1 MPETAFCEN
10 GGAIEMT
17 LRKQKDLAYYIKVA
31 VGLILMIG
39 FQFIP
44 SPAPITQSGL
54 ALLGMF
60 LGLIFLYSC
69 VDSVWPNII
78 AMCIFALHAFNI
90 YPDAAQNSGIDI
102 AGSKVFGGDI
112 PFFII
117 GMLILNYALENCGLL
132 RRIALWF
139 VTRKVAR
146 KSPWAF
152 TFMLFLATLVLSLFM
167 DVSPTTVVML
177 AVAHSIFENLGFK
190 KGDSWPRMVVTAI
203 TWIVCIGFWMTP
215 IGHNIVILF
224 TGMMAAATGH
234 SVGLFDYM
242 LVGIPVGFVLFLLMF
257 LYFRFVCRPD
267 VSHFQEVDFNV
278 VENMRPGRMDTR
290 ERITAWVGGI
300 TLFLLIAPGFLDVVL
315 PGNSFSSLMNGLA
328 TTFVIYAAIAV
339 LAIIRVNGKAI
350 LDIPE
355 ACSRISWPQ
364 VILVGTIVMV
374 ALAMSEG
381 TTGIPQW
388 LSTYVGPIL
397 TNGSPLFTLTV
408 IAAICVVLTNIMNNV
423 AVGAIF
429 CTICAPLC
437 ESAGLNPFIMTMV
450 ITICSQMGF
459 TTPAAFPT
467 IALATSD
474 EYCNSNYVLRHG
486 LSMTVL
492 SLVVSVLM
500 IYPLSLVVFGA

>member
-1 MPETAFCEN
+1 MTA
-10 GGAIEMT
+10 A
-17 LRKQKDLAYYIKVA
+17 KKKDLAYYVKVA
-31 VGLILMIG
+31 VGLALMVG
-39 FQFIP
+39 FQFLP
-44 SPAPITQSGL
+44 ALAPITPAGL
-54 ALLGMF
+54 SLLGMF

-69 VDSVWPNII
+69 VDAVWPNIA
-78 AMCIFALHAFNI
+78 AMCIFALRAFEI
-90 YPDAAQNSGIDI
+90 YPASTSGSGIDL
-102 AGSKVFGGDI
+102 AGNQVFGASI

-117 GMLILNYALENCGLL
+117 GMLILNYALESCGLL

-139 VTRKVAR
+139 VTRRIAR
-146 KSPWAF
+146 RSPWAF

-190 KGDSWPRMVVTAI
+190 KGDPWPRMVVTAI

-224 TGMMAAATGH
+224 TGMMAAATGS
-234 SVGLFDYM
+234 SVGLVEYM
-242 LVGIPVGFVLFLLMF
+242 LVGVPVGLVLFGLMF
-257 LYFRFVCRPD
+257 LYFRFVVRPD
-267 VSHFQEVDFNV
+267 VSRFKEVDFDV
-278 VENMRPGRMDTR
+278 VERMRPGKMDAR
-290 ERITAWVGGI
+290 ERVTAAVGGV
-300 TLFLLIAPGFLDVVL
+300 TLFLLIAPGFLDVFA
-315 PGNSFSSLMNGLA
+315 PGNGFSALFDGLT
-328 TTFVIYAAIAV
+328 TTFVIWAAVAV
-339 LAIIRVNGKAI
+339 LAIVRIGGKAI

-355 ACSRISWPQ
+355 AVSRISWPQ

-374 ALAMSEG
+374 ALSMSES

-388 LSTYVGPIL
+388 LTAYVGPIL
-397 TNGSPLFTLTV
+397 SNGSPLFTLTL
-408 IAAICVVLTNIMNNV
+408 IAAVCVVLTNIMNNV

-437 ESAGLNPFIMTMV
+437 GSAGLSPYIMTMV

-474 EYCNSNYVLRHG
+474 EYCTSGFVLRHG
-486 LSMTVL
+486 LGMTAL
-492 SLVVSVLM
+492 SLIVSVAL
-500 IYPLSLVVFGA
+500 IYPLSILVFGA

>member
-1 MPETAFCEN
+1 M
-10 GGAIEMT
+10 EMNQ
-17 LRKQKDLAYYIKVA
+17 QKNLMYYVKVA
-31 VGLILMIG
+31 IGLALMIG
-39 FQFIP
+39 IQFIP
-44 SPAPITQSGL
+44 APAPITQSGL
-54 ALLGMF
+54 SLLGMF

-69 VDSVWPNII
+69 VDSVWPNIV

-90 YPDAAQNSGIDI
+90 YPNAAASSGIDI
-102 AGSKVFGGDI
+102 AGNNVFGGSI

-117 GMLILNYALENCGLL
+117 GMLILNYALESCGLL

-139 VTRKVAR
+139 VTRKIAR

-190 KGDSWPRMVVTAI
+190 KGDSWPRMVVAGI

-234 SVGLFDYM
+234 SVSLFDYM
-242 LVGIPVGFVLFLLMF
+242 LVGVPVGVVLFLLMF
-257 LYFRFVCRPD
+257 LYFRFVTRPD
-267 VSHFQEVDFNV
+267 TSHFNEVNFDV
-278 VENMRPGRMDTR
+278 VESMRPGRMDPN
-290 ERITAWVGGI
+290 EKVTAWVGGI
-300 TLFLLIAPGFLDVVL
+300 TLFLLIAPGFLDVIL
-315 PGNSFSSLMNGLA
+315 PGNRFSAVMNGLT

-339 LAIIRVNGKAI
+339 LAIIRIEGKAI
-350 LDIPE
+350 LDIPA
-355 ACSRISWPQ
+355 ACSKISWPQ

-374 ALAMSEG
+374 ALSMSES

-397 TNGSPLFTLTV
+397 TNGSPLFTLTI

-423 AVGAIF
+423 AVGAVF

-437 ESAGLNPFIMTMV
+437 ESAGLNPYIMTMV
-450 ITICSQMGF
+450 ITMCSQMGF

-486 LSMTVL
+486 LSMTAL
-492 SLVVSVLM
+492 SLIVSVLL
-500 IYPLSLVVFGA
+500 IYPLSALVFHP